1 MIFIVIVPCFFAILI
16 LERTVRYYR
25 KRTEEE
31 IDKVNKYLE
40 FYDILIHWIGLIQ
53 EQKKLTEYFKRNE
66 YRTVAIYGMKEIGML
81 LLSEL
86 RREGIEV
93 SYAVDRNADEISADI
108 TILKP
113 SCAMPEVDVIIVTAL
128 HYFDKIYLEIRELTN
143 AEIVSVEDILWA
155 V

>member
-1 MIFIVIVPCFFAILI
+1 MIFIVPCFIAILI

-31 IDKVNKYLE
+31 IDKANKYLE
-40 FYDILIHWIGLIQ
+40 FYDILIHWLGLMQ

-113 SCAMPEVDVIIVTAL
+113 SYAMPEVYVIIVTAL

>member
-1 MIFIVIVPCFFAILI
+1 MIFIVPCFIAILI

-31 IDKVNKYLE
+31 IDKANKYIE
-40 FYDILIHWIGLIQ
+40 CYDILIHWLGLMQ

-113 SCAMPEVDVIIVTAL
+113 SYAMPEVDVIIVTAL

-143 AEIVSVEDILWA
+143 AEIVSAEDILWA

>member
-1 MIFIVIVPCFFAILI
+1 MIFIVIVFCFFAMLI
-16 LERTVRYYR
+16 LERTVKYYR

-40 FYDILIHWIGLIQ
+40 FYDILVRWLELMQ
-53 EQKKLTEYFKRNE
+53 EQKKLAEYFRQNE
-66 YRTVAIYGMKEIGML
+66 YQTVAIYGMKEIGRL

-113 SCAMPEVDVIIVTAL
+113 SCVMPEVDVIIVTAL

-143 AEIVSVEDILWA
+143 AEIVSVEDILWS

>member
-1 MIFIVIVPCFFAILI
+1 M
-16 LERTVRYYR
+16 
-25 KRTEEE
+25 
-31 IDKVNKYLE
+31 
-40 FYDILIHWIGLIQ
+40 Q

-113 SCAMPEVDVIIVTAL
+113 SYAMPEVDVIIVTAL
-128 HYFDKIYLEIRELTN
+128 HYFDKIYLEIRELRN
-143 AEIVSVEDILWA
+143 AAIVSVEDILWA